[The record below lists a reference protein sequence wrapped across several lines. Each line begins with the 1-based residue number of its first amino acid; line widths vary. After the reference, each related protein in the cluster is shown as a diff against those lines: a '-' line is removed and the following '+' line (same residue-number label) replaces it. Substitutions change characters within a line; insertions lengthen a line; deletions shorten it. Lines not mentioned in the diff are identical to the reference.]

1 MKNKKKDK
9 DNEVAFKLVKSLLL
23 ISTAILFIGGVVKF
37 VNGDKYYN
45 EAVVENSLKASISKV
60 NQVYLSEKES
70 GSIDVD
76 TWDSISNDN
85 INNSLAKGKII
96 NEFGRVYEEYPSHL
110 KKAKTDGENST
121 INMENN
127 FKVFPSKFIEVHLGD
142 SGDGVYL
149 LDKYD
154 NVYYEQK
161 QTS

>member
-1 MKNKKKDK
+1 MNKKKK
-9 DNEVAFKLVKSLLL
+9 DNEVAFDLAKSLLL

-37 VNGDKYYN
+37 VNGDKYYS

-70 GSIDVD
+70 GSIDLD
-76 TWDSISNDN
+76 TWDTISNDS
-85 INNSLAKGKII
+85 INKSLAKGKII
-96 NEFGRVYEEYPSHL
+96 NEFGRVYGEYPSHL
-110 KKAKTDGENST
+110 KRTKTDGENST
-121 INMENN
+121 INMDNN
-127 FKVFPSKFIEVHLGD
+127 FKIFPSKFIETHLGD